1 MVSFGLFFL
10 ANVFQAQTTAKL
22 SVHLIKGTPSCN
34 CYKKN
39 CATMQIYLN
48 PFKVHGPFNFLPTF
62 SINGIASFFRS
73 FVCSYACF
81 FVLHFDFF
89 FFCSLYLHIRSC
101 YAYNYI
107 HFCFECSLSCLFK
120 SCFWI
125 INTF

>member
-1 MVSFGLFFL
+1 MVRFGLFFL

-89 FFCSLYLHIRSC
+89 FCVHCIYTFEAAMRIIIYISASNVLSLAFLKVASG
-101 YAYNYI
+101 
-107 HFCFECSLSCLFK
+107 
-120 SCFWI
+120 
-125 INTF
+125 